1 MNDECRWYTVS
12 AGDTLLELTAK
23 SCCRLK
29 GALVLDRIMAARW
42 APLLGCKG
50 VYATVRGNFHNI
62 RRRFNFVLTT
72 LLSVRYKERRNRNL
86 TDSLLGR
93 KDACSKY
100 NYEVMVICN
109 ILQDIVNIYV
119 GTDYIGA

>member
-42 APLLGCKG
+42 GPQAVK
-50 VYATVRGNFHNI
+50 VYI
-62 RRRFNFVLTT
+62 RLF
-72 LLSVRYKERRNRNL
+72 
-86 TDSLLGR
+86 
-93 KDACSKY
+93 
-100 NYEVMVICN
+100 
-109 ILQDIVNIYV
+109 
-119 GTDYIGA
+119 

>member
-42 APLLGCKG
+42 GPQAVKG
-50 VYATVRGNFHNI
+50 FILVLQKVPSEDDPKVRNHGE
-62 RRRFNFVLTT
+62 
-72 LLSVRYKERRNRNL
+72 SPY
-86 TDSLLGR
+86 
-93 KDACSKY
+93 
-100 NYEVMVICN
+100 
-109 ILQDIVNIYV
+109 
-119 GTDYIGA
+119 

>member
-42 APLLGCKG
+42 AQE
-50 VYATVRGNFHNI
+50 TVKVKVFMRQFAETFI
-62 RRRFNFVLTT
+62 RRRF
-72 LLSVRYKERRNRNL
+72 
-86 TDSLLGR
+86 
-93 KDACSKY
+93 
-100 NYEVMVICN
+100 
-109 ILQDIVNIYV
+109 
-119 GTDYIGA
+119 